1 MRRIKEMI
9 DDLRMRIK
17 MEMFMRGF
25 RKEDNR
31 LMMSSAIHMM
41 TDEQL
46 AAYQS
51 WANHNR
57 RRRF

>member
-17 MEMFMRGF
+17 METFMRRF
-25 RKEDNR
+25 RKANNR
-31 LMMSSAIHMM
+31 LIMSSAIHMM
-41 TDEQL
+41 TEEQL